1 MRITNK
7 IMQNNSLSN
16 INTNKV
22 SQDKLTTMMSTQ
34 KKITRPSDDPVIAIR
49 ALRLRS
55 SVSQITQYYEKNVPD
70 AKSWLEVTEDA
81 LNNVTEVL
89 TNMITQVTKGTSEQ
103 LKTVDREVIIE
114 QMKALKAEL
123 YATGDAD
130 YAGRYIFTGYRTDT
144 SMSFTEA
151 ETKKYTITEQV
162 DASAIDE
169 ITHIN
174 THYVDAGKEY
184 SIIDINDSNY
194 ASTGFEDITEQNAVT
209 STTIH
214 RIRLAYNNCSD
225 SDGFDAA
232 GTVDTTPV
240 DTPVI
245 QYWGTDGKLHAYVSA
260 LTTPPSDVQKE
271 GTITVAHSYDVPDD
285 PYESVKDGEVVF
297 LADTGELLLGKDV
310 YSKLINT
317 KDNVNSSDRDE
328 SEIRITY
335 SKSSWEKNDLRP
347 EHYFYCVEDVAGGDD
362 IVYNPNYL
370 KEGYSRQ
377 SMEYDVGFN
386 QTIQI
391 NTTAD
396 ECYTHDIGREVDDLA
411 AAMQQMVD
419 IEKAISRIE
428 AAMDNLSESVEDY
441 DDKTATLQAQLDAAN
456 KAHTLIKEKVETQ
469 FSEGITFMQEA
480 LNRTNVA
487 LTNCGTRG
495 AKLELIESR
504 LMSQQTT
511 FETLQSNNED
521 ADITEVAI
529 KLNSAE
535 LTYEASLMATGKI
548 MQTSLLNFI

>member
-22 SQDKLTTMMSTQ
+22 SQDKLNTMMSTQ

-81 LNNVTEVL
+81 LKNVTEVL
-89 TNMITQVTKGTSEQ
+89 TDMIKQVTKGSSEQ
-103 LKTVDREVIIE
+103 LKTEDREVIIE
-114 QMKALKAEL
+114 QLKALRDEL

-144 SMSFTEA
+144 TLSFTEA
-151 ETKKYTITEQV
+151 ETKKYTITEQL

-174 THYVDAGKEY
+174 TK
-184 SIIDINDSNY
+184 IDHSKYNLTEINDSNY
-194 ASTGFEDITEQNAVT
+194 NTTEYKDATEQNSVN
-209 STTIH
+209 STNVH
-214 RIRLAYNNCSD
+214 RIRLAYNNCT
-225 SDGFDAA
+225 GEA
-232 GTVDTTPV
+232 
-240 DTPVI
+240 PVI
-245 QYWGTDGKLHAYVSA
+245 KYTDSTGAE
-260 LTTPPSDVQKE
+260 KE
-271 GTITVAHSYDVPDD
+271 YSLDANNMEVKYSYDATD
-285 PYESVKDGEVVF
+285 PYESVPNNKVVF
-297 LADTGELLLGKDV
+297 IADTGELLLGESV
-310 YSKLINT
+310 YNELVNT
-317 KDNVNSSDRDE
+317 KDDIATSDKDE

-335 SKSSWEKNDLRP
+335 SKSDWKKNELRP
-347 EHYFYCVEDVAGGDD
+347 EHYFYCVDEDG
-362 IVYNPNYL
+362 IEYNPNYL
-370 KEGYSRQ
+370 REGYSRQ

-396 ECYTHDIGREVDDLA
+396 ECYTHDIGREVDDLVA
-411 AAMQQMVD
+411 TMQQIVD
-419 IEKAISRIE
+419 MEKAIGRIE
-428 AAMDNLSESVEDY
+428 TTMKNLSESDADY
-441 DDKTATLQAQLDAAN
+441 DSKKATLQAQLDAAN
-456 KAHTLIKEKVETQ
+456 KAYTLIKEKVETE
-469 FSEGITFMQEA
+469 FSAGITFMQES
-480 LNRTNVA
+480 LNQTNLA

-495 AKLELIESR
+495 AKLDLIESR

-535 LTYEASLMATGKI
+535 LTYQASLMATGKI

>member
-22 SQDKLTTMMSTQ
+22 TQDKLNTMMSTQ

-81 LNNVTEVL
+81 LKNVTDVL
-89 TNMITQVTKGTSEQ
+89 TDMIKQVTKGASEQ
-103 LKTVDREVIIE
+103 LKTEDREVIIE
-114 QMKALKAEL
+114 QLKALRSEL
-123 YATGDAD
+123 YSTGDAD

-144 SMSFTEA
+144 SLSFTEA
-151 ETKKYTITEQV
+151 ETKKYTITEQL

-169 ITHIN
+169 ISHIN
-174 THYVDAGKEY
+174 THYVDGNGDGY
-184 SIIDINDSNY
+184 DIIDINDSNY
-194 ASTGFEDITEQNAVT
+194 DSAGFTDITEQNAVT
-209 STTIH
+209 TTTLH
-214 RIRLAYNNCSD
+214 RIRLSYANCTGEAPTITYTDEQGNTKEYSA
-225 SDGFDAA
+225 AA
-232 GTVDTTPV
+232 GNM
-240 DTPVI
+240 
-245 QYWGTDGKLHAYVSA
+245 
-260 LTTPPSDVQKE
+260 
-271 GTITVAHSYDVPDD
+271 TVANSYDLPD
-285 PYESVKDGEVVF
+285 PYENVPADGVVF
-297 LADTGELLLGKDV
+297 LSDTGELLLGDDA
-310 YSKLINT
+310 YAALINT
-317 KDNVNSSDRDE
+317 KDDVATSNKDE

-335 SKSSWEKNDLRP
+335 SKSSWEKNELRP
-347 EHYFYCVEDVAGGDD
+347 EHYFYCVETVPGGED

-396 ECYTHDIGREVDDLA
+396 ECYTHDIGREVDDLV
-411 AAMQQMVD
+411 AAMQQKVD
-419 IEKAISRIE
+419 IEKTIARLDE
-428 AAMDNLSESVEDY
+428 TMKGLSESDPDY
-441 DDKTATLQAQLDAAN
+441 DTKKATLQAQLDAAN
-456 KAHTLIKEKVETQ
+456 KAHTFIKEKVETV
-469 FSEGITFMQEA
+469 FSEGITFMQES
-480 LNRTNVA
+480 LNQTNLA

-495 AKLELIESR
+495 AKLDLIESR

-511 FETLQSNNED
+511 FETLQSENED

>member
-16 INTNKV
+16 INSNKV
-22 SQDKLTTMMSTQ
+22 SQDKLNTMMSTQ

-70 AKSWLEVTEDA
+70 ARSWLEVTEDA
-81 LNNVTEVL
+81 LQNVTDVL
-89 TNMITQVTKGTSEQ
+89 TDMIKQVTKGASEQ
-103 LKTVDREVIIE
+103 TKTEDREVVIE
-114 QMKALKAEL
+114 QMKALRDEL

-144 SMSFTEA
+144 SLSFTEA
-151 ETKKYTITEQV
+151 ETKKYSITEQL
-162 DASAIDE
+162 DASAIDK

-174 THYVDAGKEY
+174 TKIDSTKYDLT
-184 SIIDINDSNY
+184 DINDSNY
-194 ASTGFEDITEQNAVT
+194 TDGNYSGTTEQNSVK
-209 STTIH
+209 STDVY
-214 RIRLAYNNCSD
+214 RIRLAYRDCMDGVDVAPTIQFWGKDKSGNNVRYAYGTVSAA
-225 SDGFDAA
+225 DAA
-232 GTVDTTPV
+232 AGVQQKGAVTV
-240 DTPVI
+240 
-245 QYWGTDGKLHAYVSA
+245 K
-260 LTTPPSDVQKE
+260 
-271 GTITVAHSYDVPDD
+271 HSYDTPND
-285 PYESVKDGEVVF
+285 PYEGVPADGVVF
-297 LADTGELLLGKDV
+297 LADTGELLLGEDV
-310 YSKLINT
+310 YKDLVNT
-317 KDNVNSSDRDE
+317 KDDVTTGTDE

-335 SKSSWEKNDLRP
+335 SKSEWKKNELRP
-347 EHYFYCVEDVAGGDD
+347 EHYFYCVEDVTEPGEKD

-396 ECYTHDIGREVDDLA
+396 ECYTHDIGREVDDLVNTL
-411 AAMQQMVD
+411 QQMVD
-419 IEKAISRIE
+419 LEKAIGRIKTTME
-428 AAMDNLSESVEDY
+428 GLSESDADY
-441 DDKTATLQAQLDAAN
+441 ANKKGTLQAQLDAAN
-456 KAHTLIKEKVETQ
+456 KAYTLVKEKAEVQ
-469 FSEGITFMQEA
+469 FSEGITFMQES
-480 LNRTNVA
+480 LNQTNLA

-495 AKLELIESR
+495 AKLDLIESR